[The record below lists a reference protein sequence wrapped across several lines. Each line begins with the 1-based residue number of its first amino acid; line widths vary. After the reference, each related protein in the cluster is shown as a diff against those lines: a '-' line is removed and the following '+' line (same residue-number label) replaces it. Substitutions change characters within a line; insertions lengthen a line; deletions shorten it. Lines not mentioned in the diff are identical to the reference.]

1 MNEKKYV
8 IGLDYGTLSGRAVVV
23 EAATGAILSQ
33 AVKEYPHAVMDRELP
48 CGVKLDV
55 EWALEHPQDYL
66 DVLEETIPEAL
77 RLAEISPEAVIGLAI
92 DFTASTVLPIDQDG
106 TPLCLL
112 PEFED
117 RPHAYVKLWKH
128 HAAQPEADDITALL
142 TERGEIGLPRYGG
155 KISSELMLPKA
166 LQILREDPEIYERA
180 DQILEA
186 GDWLTFLMTGSRRR
200 SISMA
205 GYKGMWMEGE
215 GYPGRDFLK
224 ALDPRLETYA
234 QDKLSSDICPMGGR
248 IGELNDAWAKKLGL
262 LPGTAVGASI
272 IDSHVGLP
280 GCGISK
286 PGQMMLILGTS
297 SVQLALS
304 KTPYSGDG
312 VCGAVEGGIMP
323 GYYAL
328 ESGLA
333 GVGDIFG
340 WFVDNCVP
348 ASYKEAARAEGCS
361 IHEYLTRLAGRLA
374 PGESGLLA
382 LDWWNGNKTPFVSV
396 DLSGMIVGCTLATR
410 PEEIYRTLIE
420 ATGFGTRLIME
431 AFEQATPI
439 DEIRACGGI
448 AEKNSMLMQIFADI
462 TNREIKVSASD
473 QTAALGA
480 AMYAA
485 VAAGSEKGGY
495 DSIFDAA
502 EAMSRMKEE
511 TYKPV
516 PEHVAVYE
524 SLYREYCR
532 MKDYFG
538 KENPVMK
545 NLKGLRQKAKDCK

>member
-1 MNEKKYV
+1 MNKKKYV
-8 IGLDYGTLSGRAVVV
+8 IGLDYGTLSGRAVVA
-23 EAATGAILSQ
+23 EADTGAILSQ
-33 AVKEYPHAVMDRELP
+33 AVKEYFHGVMDRELP
-48 CGVKLDV
+48 CGVRLDV
-55 EWALEHPQDYL
+55 DWALEHPQDYL
-66 DVLEETIPEAL
+66 DVLKETVPAAV
-77 RLAEISPEAVIGLAI
+77 RQAEVSPEDIIGLAI

-112 PEFED
+112 PEFEN

-128 HAAQPEADDITALL
+128 HAAQPEADEINALL
-142 TERGEIGLPRYGG
+142 TERGEIDLPRYGG

-166 LQILREDPEIYERA
+166 FQILKEDPEIYERA

-186 GDWLTFLMTGSRRR
+186 GDWLTLVLTGSRRR
-200 SISMA
+200 SASMA
-205 GYKGMWMEGE
+205 GYKAMWMEDE
-215 GYPGRDFLK
+215 GYPGHDFLK
-224 ALDPRLETYA
+224 ALDPRLETYVE
-234 QDKLSSDICPMGGR
+234 DKLTTDICPMGGR
-248 IGELNDAWAKKLGL
+248 IGVLTEAWAETLGL

-280 GCGISK
+280 GCGIAK

-304 KTPYSGDG
+304 ETPYSGEG
-312 VCGAVEGGIMP
+312 VCGAVKGGIMP

-348 ASYKEAARAEGCS
+348 ASYKEAAKAEGLG
-361 IHEYLTRLAGRLA
+361 IHEYLTRLAGKLA

-396 DLSGMIVGCTLATR
+396 DLSGMIVGCTLATL

-431 AFEQATPI
+431 AFEHAVPVN
-439 DEIRACGGI
+439 EIRACGGI
-448 AEKNSMLMQIFADI
+448 AEKNPMLMQIFADI

-502 EAMSRMKEE
+502 EAMSRMREE
-511 TYKPV
+511 SYRPI

-524 SLYREYCR
+524 ALYQEYCR
-532 MKDYFG
+532 LKDYFG
-538 KENPVMK
+538 KKNPVMK
-545 NLKGLRQKAKDCK
+545 RLKQLRQKNR

>member
-1 MNEKKYV
+1 MYKKKYV
-8 IGLDYGTLSGRAVVV
+8 IGLDYGTLSGRAVVA
-23 EAATGAILSQ
+23 EADTGTILSQ
-33 AVKEYPHAVMDRELP
+33 AVKEYPHGVMDCELP
-48 CGVKLDV
+48 CGVRLGGD
-55 EWALEHPQDYL
+55 WALEHPQDYL
-66 DVLEETIPEAL
+66 DVLKETVPAAV
-77 RLAEISPEAVIGLAI
+77 RQAEVSPEDVIGLAI
-92 DFTASTVLPIDQDG
+92 DFTASTILPIDQDG

-128 HAAQPEADDITALL
+128 HAAQPEADEINDLL
-142 TERGEIGLPRYGG
+142 TRRGEIDLPRYGG

-186 GDWLTFLMTGSRRR
+186 GDWLTFLLTGSRRR
-200 SISMA
+200 SASMA
-205 GYKGMWMEGE
+205 GYKGMWMEDE
-215 GYPGRDFLK
+215 GYPGHDFLK
-224 ALDPRLETYA
+224 ALDPRLETYVE
-234 QDKLSSDICPMGGR
+234 DKLSTDICPMGGR
-248 IGELNDAWAKKLGL
+248 IGVINEAWAETLGL

-280 GCGISK
+280 GCGITK
-286 PGQMMLILGTS
+286 PGEMMLILGTS

-304 KTPYSGDG
+304 ETPYSGDG
-312 VCGAVEGGIMP
+312 VCGAVKGGIMP

-340 WFVDNCVP
+340 WFVDHCVP
-348 ASYKEAARAEGCS
+348 ASYKEAAKAEGCGL
-361 IHEYLTRLAGRLA
+361 HEYLTRLAGNLV

-396 DLSGMIVGCTLATR
+396 DLSGMLVGCTLATR
-410 PEEIYRTLIE
+410 PEEIYRALIE

-431 AFEQATPI
+431 TFERTVPV

-448 AEKNSMLMQIFADI
+448 AEKNPMLMQIFADI
-462 TNREIKVSASD
+462 ANREIKVSASD

-485 VAAGSEKGGY
+485 VAAGSERGGY

-502 EAMSRMKEE
+502 GAMNRMKEE
-511 TYKPV
+511 SYRPI
-516 PEHVAVYE
+516 PEHAAVYE

-532 MKDYFG
+532 LKDYFG
-538 KENPVMK
+538 KENPVMN
-545 NLKGLRQKAKDCK
+545 NLKALRQRKR